1 MGGLKLPRTYIATPT
16 SKKILSDAK
25 KRQKEGKSVD
35 WNKVFTEV
43 QRTKAK
49 NVEEA
54 IRAINAEKG
63 KKK

>member
-1 MGGLKLPRTYIATPT
+1 MPRTYIATPT

-25 KRQKEGKSVD
+25 KRQKEGKKVD
-35 WNKVFTEV
+35 WNKVFVEV
-43 QRTKAK
+43 QKTKAK